1 MRAIIRAVALSAATL
16 TTLAPLHASAQTL
29 RPDQQAF
36 FGLYKELIETNT
48 TLSSG
53 SCTQA
58 AAQIGARLKA
68 AGFADGDITY
78 FSVPDHPKD
87 GGIVAVLA
95 GSDRKAK
102 PMLLLGHL
110 DVVEAK
116 REDWVRDPFKLI
128 EQDGYYYARGTVDD
142 KAMAAVWAD
151 SLIRFK
157 TSGYK
162 PKRTIKLALT
172 CGEETT
178 FAFNGAQWLAAN
190 RPDLIA
196 AEFALNEGG
205 GGRYDAAGKPQ
216 LLAIQVGEK
225 AAQNYTFAATNPGG
239 HSSQPTP
246 DNAIYE
252 LADALE
258 AVRTYEFPVK
268 FTDTTRAFFGA
279 TAAAMPGPVGDAIN
293 RLLANP
299 EDKAAD
305 ALVSRDKA
313 MHSTLRTTCVAT
325 LVNAGHA
332 ENALPQRASAN
343 INCRIFP
350 GETVEGTL
358 AKLKELA
365 GPKVTVT
372 VNQPVRPTAIPPTLD
387 PKIVGPAKAVAAKY
401 FPGLPMLPLMST
413 GATDGIFL
421 QAIGIPVYGAPG
433 IFVDADL
440 NGIHGLNERIRTRS
454 LYEGRDYLYDLVKAY
469 AG

>member
-1 MRAIIRAVALSAATL
+1 MCAATAIAIL
-16 TTLAPLHASAQTL
+16 PFSTASAQAL
-29 RPDQQAF
+29 RPDQQQF

-78 FSVPDHPKD
+78 FSVPEHPKD

-95 GSDRKAK
+95 GSDKKAK

-116 REDWVRDPFKLI
+116 REDWVRDPFKLV
-128 EQDGYYYARGTVDD
+128 EEDGYYYARGTVDD

-151 SLIRFK
+151 SMIRFK

-190 RPDLIA
+190 KPDLIA

-205 GGRYDAAGKPQ
+205 GGRYDPAGKPQ

-225 AAQNYTFAATNPGG
+225 AAQNYTFETTNAGG

-258 AVRTYEFPVK
+258 AVRAYEFPIK
-268 FTDTTRAFFGA
+268 FTDTTRAFFSA
-279 TAAAMPGPVGDAIN
+279 TATAMPVGDAIT

-299 EDKAAD
+299 QDKAAD
-305 ALVSRDKA
+305 ALISRDKA

-332 ENALPQRASAN
+332 ENALPQRATAN
-343 INCRIFP
+343 VNCRIFP
-350 GETVEGTL
+350 GETVDETF

-365 GPKVTVT
+365 GPKVKVT
-372 VNQPVRPTAIPPTLD
+372 INQPIRPTAIPPTLD
-387 PKIVGPAKAVAAKY
+387 PKIVGPAKTVAAKY

-413 GATDGIFL
+413 GATDGIFF

-433 IFVDADL
+433 IFVDSDL

>member
-1 MRAIIRAVALSAATL
+1 VCAATAIAIL
-16 TTLAPLHASAQTL
+16 PVTTASAQAL
-29 RPDQQAF
+29 RPDQQQF

-68 AGFADGDITY
+68 AGFADSDITL
-78 FSVPDHPKD
+78 FSVPEHPKD

-128 EQDGYYYARGTVDD
+128 EEDGYYYARGTVDD

-151 SLIRFK
+151 SMIRFK

-190 RPDLIA
+190 KPDLIA

-205 GGRYDAAGKPQ
+205 GGRYDPAGKPQ

-225 AAQNYTFAATNPGG
+225 AAQNYTFETTNAGG

-258 AVRTYEFPVK
+258 AVRTYEFPIK
-268 FTDTTRAFFGA
+268 FTDTTRAFFSA
-279 TAAAMPGPVGDAIN
+279 TAAAMPGPVGDAIT

-305 ALVSRDKA
+305 ALISRDKA

-332 ENALPQRASAN
+332 ENALPQRATAN

-350 GETVEGTL
+350 GETVEATF

-365 GPKVTVT
+365 GPKVKVT
-372 VNQPVRPTAIPPTLD
+372 INQPVRPTAIPPTLD
-387 PKIVGPAKAVAAKY
+387 PKIVGPAKTVAAKY

-413 GATDGIFL
+413 GATDGIFF

-433 IFVDADL
+433 IFVDSDL
-440 NGIHGLNERIRTRS
+440 NGIHGLNERIRTKS